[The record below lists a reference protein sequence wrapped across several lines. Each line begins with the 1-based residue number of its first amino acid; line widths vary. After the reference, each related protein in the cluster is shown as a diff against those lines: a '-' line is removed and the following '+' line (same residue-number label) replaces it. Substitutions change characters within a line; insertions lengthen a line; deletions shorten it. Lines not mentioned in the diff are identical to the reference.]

1 MNKLKELFNQYISS
15 DIKSHILKITRT
27 YLDAGYEC
35 WIVGGPVRDLLLNH
49 SPKDIDFATNCPL
62 EITKTLFQS
71 IIPTGEDHGTLTIH
85 IDGENYEVTRYRKDV
100 DTDGRRA
107 TIAFANTIQED
118 VLRRDLTINA
128 IAFNPV
134 TGEVVDAVGGIADFD
149 KKLIKFVGKAE
160 DRIQEDQLRVLRYL
174 RFIVRFNSF
183 GFKPIIEEFDSVIKS
198 YKPNVVSIERI
209 YQELNSMFLIIKD
222 NNQMK
227 PFLVETLQN
236 IRIFERFSERTKMDM
251 VVFEIFE
258 TMDFFPLVRFT
269 QGDISSVKLCSEYKK
284 MFKIYDEFKDNDFKD
299 EIDVKDLLERVR
311 GDFEMARKILSY
323 ITLLDKPVG
332 DSIKVINKIEKDIS
346 RGMMI
351 PFQLSDLAI
360 DGNDLMIR
368 NYKGKEI
375 KTKLHELLMIVKNN
389 PELNNKDYL
398 LEIL

>member
-15 DIKSHILKITRT
+15 DIKAHILKITQT

-128 IAFNPV
+128 IAFNPI
-134 TGEVVDAVGGIADFD
+134 TDEIVDAVGGLKDFNN
-149 KKLIKFVGKAE
+149 KVLRFVGKAE

>member
-1 MNKLKELFNQYISS
+1 MNKLKELFNQYITS

-128 IAFNPV
+128 IAFNPI
-134 TGEVVDAVGGIADFD
+134 TDEIVDAVGGLKDFNN
-149 KKLIKFVGKAE
+149 KVLRFVGKAE

-183 GFKPIIEEFDSVIKS
+183 GFTPIIEEFDSVIKS

>member
-15 DIKSHILKITRT
+15 DIKSHILKITQT

-85 IDGENYEVTRYRKDV
+85 IEGENYEVTRYRKDV

-128 IAFNPV
+128 IAFNPI
-134 TGEVVDAVGGIADFD
+134 TDEIVDAVGGLKDFETRT
-149 KKLIKFVGKAE
+149 LRFVGKAE

-183 GFKPIIEEFDSVIKS
+183 GFTPIIEEFDSVIKS

>member
-15 DIKSHILKITRT
+15 DIKSHILKITQT

-62 EITKTLFQS
+62 EITKTLFAS
-71 IIPTGEDHGTLTIH
+71 VIPTGEDHGTLTIH
-85 IDGENYEVTRYRKDV
+85 LDGENYEVTRYRKDV

-107 TIAFANTIQED
+107 TIEYSETIQED
-118 VLRRDLTINA
+118 VLRRDLTVNA
-128 IAFNPV
+128 IAFNPI
-134 TGEVVDAVGGIADFD
+134 TDEIVDAVGGLKDFNN
-149 KKLIKFVGKAE
+149 KVLRFVGKAE
-160 DRIQEDQLRVLRYL
+160 DRIQEDQMRVLRYL

-183 GFKPIIEEFDSVIKS
+183 GFTPIIEEFDSVIKS

-323 ITLLDKPVG
+323 ITLLDKSVG

-346 RGMMI
+346 RGIMI

>member
-15 DIKSHILKITRT
+15 DIKAHILKITQT

-128 IAFNPV
+128 IAFNPI
-134 TGEVVDAVGGIADFD
+134 TDEIVDAVGGLKDFETRT
-149 KKLIKFVGKAE
+149 LRFVGKAE

-183 GFKPIIEEFDSVIKS
+183 GFTPIIEEFDSVIKS